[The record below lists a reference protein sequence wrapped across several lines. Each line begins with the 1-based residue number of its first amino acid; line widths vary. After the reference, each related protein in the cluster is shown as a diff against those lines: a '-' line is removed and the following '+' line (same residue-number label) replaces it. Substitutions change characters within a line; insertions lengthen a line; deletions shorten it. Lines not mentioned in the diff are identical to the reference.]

1 MFDIKLINGHPY
13 PAAAS
18 SERCEKAATIEE
30 NTESDT
36 FSPCHFLENDTNKQ
50 GKIVSRNIPLD

>member
-18 SERCEKAATIEE
+18 ERCEKAATIIEE

-36 FSPCHFLENDTNKQ
+36 FSPYHFLENDTKQ